1 MHLNTSRAPVSTDR
15 HKLNKNSKWGLSMV
29 VYTFNP
35 KHLGSRGRPIYKV
48 SSRPDKAIQQG
59 TVNKHI
65 KWKTITPY
73 DMVWGLYFILLS
85 PWYEKGN
92 QWRNYFLKKERDYSR
107 KRKVDWGC
115 NSRVE
120 GFKPYECG
128 PNFHLLEKQNPAPM
142 EWHKPII
149 PAVGKKR

>member
-1 MHLNTSRAPVSTDR
+1 MHLNTSRAPVSTHR
-15 HKLNKNSKWGLSMV
+15 HKLNKNTKWGLRMV

-35 KHLGSRGRPIYKV
+35 KHSGSRGRLIYKV

-65 KWKTITPY
+65 KWKIITPY

-92 QWRNYFLKKERDYSR
+92 QWRNIKKQ
-107 KRKVDWGC
+107 KRKEITQERESWTGGVTLGWRAS
-115 NSRVE
+115 NPMYVALASISW
-120 GFKPYECG
+120 K
-128 PNFHLLEKQNPAPM
+128 KQNPAP
-142 EWHKPII
+142 WV
-149 PAVGKKR
+149 A